1 MFHLEIEA
9 FLEVGFPC
17 GVIRVRTCSDF
28 DMPFNWRIRCPGKI
42 DPCCFFFS
50 NDLSEEDPVPVTQR
64 TTIFLLYP
72 SSAFLWVPSSGP
84 LPQGLKNGTIDAI
97 KGRFAH
103 HMPMISGPSPN
114 DSVELTDQVSSGGL
128 LVVFDDC
135 SDFLY

>member
-1 MFHLEIEA
+1 MMAMPSCEIGDLLLAMWAESLLFFPEVYQFSSFPEIVFHLEIEA

-72 SSAFLWVPSSGP
+72 SSPFLWVPS
-84 LPQGLKNGTIDAI
+84 
-97 KGRFAH
+97 
-103 HMPMISGPSPN
+103 
-114 DSVELTDQVSSGGL
+114 
-128 LVVFDDC
+128 
-135 SDFLY
+135 